1 MAEAFMTIKNVYQ
14 IRTCTVDGAKALFH
28 RWADMAQVV
37 GASPLAGGSPG
48 GQLYHV
54 YGLVEFEDGTV
65 QMVDPERIQFED
77 TDFGQYAWKYT
88 TDS

>member
-14 IRTCTVDGAKALFH
+14 IRTCTVDGTKALFH
-28 RWADMAQVV
+28 RWADI
-37 GASPLAGGSPG
+37 ASPLVGGPPG
-48 GQLYHV
+48 GQLYQV

-65 QMVDPERIQFED
+65 QMVDPERIRFED
-77 TDFGQYAWKYT
+77 TDFGQYAWKDT